1 MVPAWI
7 GNLHLE
13 DLPIFGGENSQLPT
27 LVTETVT
34 LAAFSCISM
43 MRLVGDSSQKGCV
56 INYYL
61 LVVKKHID

>member
-13 DLPIFGGENSQLPT
+13 DLPIFGGENSQLPS
-27 LVTETVT
+27 LVETVT

-43 MRLVGDSSQKGCV
+43 MRLVGDSPQKGCV
-56 INYYL
+56 INEL
-61 LVVKKHID
+61 ISQL